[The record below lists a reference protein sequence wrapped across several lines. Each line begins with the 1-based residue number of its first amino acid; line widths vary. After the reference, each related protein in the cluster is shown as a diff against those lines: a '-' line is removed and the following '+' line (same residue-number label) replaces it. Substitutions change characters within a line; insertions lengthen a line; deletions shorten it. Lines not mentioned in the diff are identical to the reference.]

1 MEFKSSALVIKLSVS
16 DVVKSIHFYE
26 TILGF
31 TVDPRY
37 TINSKTNTGVD
48 SHGNFGLYSY
58 VQMYQ
63 TEGGNTA
70 IIGLF
75 KDIGEPYQPLPQ
87 TGTVPS
93 FIVDDIE
100 ATLQS
105 FQSQRVVI
113 DSIKGVIINKN
124 TSDDGYTDHF
134 FFFRDPDNNSLVI
147 RQNLEKK

>member
-37 TINSKTNTGVD
+37 TINAKTNTGVD
-48 SHGNFGLYSY
+48 ADGNYGLYSY
-58 VQMYQ
+58 VQMNQ
-63 TEGGNTA
+63 AEGGNTA

-105 FQSQRVVI
+105 FQSQKVVI
-113 DSIKGVIINKN
+113 DSIDGVIINVN
-124 TSDDGYTDHF
+124 TSDAGYTDLF